1 MYGQRL
7 PIWAG
12 AQQWHSAACGL
23 VAPRAHQLPHY
34 RSVLRI
40 CSPHPA
46 PQGKDW
52 NGQLKYGTSNFYGAN
67 YFQSVTPQLSLGGE
81 VFYLAEQ
88 RRRWAQPS
96 ATAGHW
102 CRWCRC
108 CCSWS
113 ALCCSVG
120 AGLKPA
126 PVAPGLPCA
135 ACTPARAG
143 TPALPA
149 ACVVTEATGLPAPTL
164 CCSGIGLAAR
174 HAGEKHIATAQ
185 VANTGLVSLTYIQ
198 KISEKVWRP

>member
-1 MYGQRL
+1 MRAVLPAARQRL
-7 PIWAG
+7 LRATASGTHLGWRKA
-12 AQQWHSAACGL
+12 
-23 VAPRAHQLPHY
+23 VAFRRLWRGPPVPTSCRTTTVPL
-34 RSVLRI
+34 LR
-40 CSPHPA
+40 SPHPA

-126 PVAPGLPCA
+126 QVAPGLPCA
-135 ACTPARAG
+135 AWAPARASG
-143 TPALPA
+143 PGLPA
-149 ACVVTEATGLPAPTL
+149 ACVATEATSLPAP
-164 CCSGIGLAAR
+164 LAAAAALALQR
-174 HAGEKHIATAQ
+174 GMLARSTLPRRRWP
-185 VANTGLVSLTYIQ
+185 TR
-198 KISEKVWRP
+198 VWSA